1 MTLWSSYLSFN
12 TQNSTRHASS
22 PDTLKVTSLR
32 SCVHDLRLQLQQLT
46 DVPQRIPAQSVAHH
60 LDRLALRALIDRM
73 HFFIRHS
80 ERPRTK
86 LFEGVRQSSEDKVA
100 SQLVAVLAVEVVAG
114 LCVSQSGSGDFE
126 KGFAAFLAEVVV
138 DLQKCWDLEE
148 KVYLASKM
156 ARLI

>member
-1 MTLWSSYLSFN
+1 M
-12 TQNSTRHASS
+12 
-22 PDTLKVTSLR
+22 
-32 SCVHDLRLQLQQLT
+32 
-46 DVPQRIPAQSVAHH
+46 PQRIPAQSVAHH

-73 HFFIRHS
+73 HFFVRHS